1 MQLAGERDDAVE
13 DVLFPGLN
21 GENLLVGQAEVDE
34 LEAVEAVGAECF
46 SKACG
51 GALSG
56 RGGIVEL
63 VRQVA
68 GELAEGIELF
78 SLLLD
83 SGNFTDAVEERGDD
97 ALGHGRDGLK
107 HLGEQG
113 FGNEESP
120 DGGDRESLAAVGFH
134 AGEGEDTGHLSCAA
148 NEQSHGAAVLAAHV
162 DFAFEDEDHVR
173 GLSALFEENIAGVG
187 DELLSVVGEPEAF
200 FQRQVVEWAN
210 AQKSVGDLV
219 DRGGRGWRDYGL
231 GEHPGTSGLT
241 DSE

>member
-13 DVLFPGLN
+13 DVLFPGMN

-46 SKACG
+46 SKAGG

-83 SGNFTDAVEERGDD
+83 SGNFTDAVEEC
-97 ALGHGRDGLK
+97 
-107 HLGEQG
+107 
-113 FGNEESP
+113 GNEQQAEK
-120 DGGDRESLAAVGFH
+120 L
-134 AGEGEDTGHLSCAA
+134 
-148 NEQSHGAAVLAAHV
+148 N
-162 DFAFEDEDHVR
+162 
-173 GLSALFEENIAGVG
+173 
-187 DELLSVVGEPEAF
+187 
-200 FQRQVVEWAN
+200 
-210 AQKSVGDLV
+210 
-219 DRGGRGWRDYGL
+219 
-231 GEHPGTSGLT
+231 
-241 DSE
+241 